1 MVLNI
6 MHTEFQ
12 KMFVRGDTS
21 LHDEARVIF
30 LEEGQTEEGV
40 TFGELTCVVRKVIG
54 LNGTC
59 SGKYDHLK
67 MLKVNTEIN
76 AENSIAFWMLM
87 YNKFKLFQTEYSSLT
102 DSGGHVV

>member
-30 LEEGQTEEGV
+30 LEEG
-40 TFGELTCVVRKVIG
+40 
-54 LNGTC
+54 
-59 SGKYDHLK
+59 
-67 MLKVNTEIN
+67 
-76 AENSIAFWMLM
+76 
-87 YNKFKLFQTEYSSLT
+87 
-102 DSGGHVV
+102 